1 MAINPATR
9 SVRTRKG
16 SVKAFR
22 PATNYGQTMSMLW
35 NTSKIDASLR
45 NGGAAR
51 DFIAVHAECDCPPAD
66 CTTHDGLVCYCR
78 RDDGSQPNHD
88 ADQMIRVHYE
98 SCRPAVTH
106 YYPGPRVAHAHKTH
120 RSVIGEDASISV
132 SVHAAISHEMPA
144 RRIMRANLA
153 MAAARRYADR
163 TGCTLAQAV
172 SILSARRNANG
183 SPRYSF

>member
-1 MAINPATR
+1 MAVDARTR

-22 PATNYGQTMSMLW
+22 PATNYGQTMPLLW

-45 NGGAAR
+45 AA
-51 DFIAVHAECDCPPAD
+51 EPK
-66 CTTHDGLVCYCR
+66 
-78 RDDGSQPNHD
+78 Q
-88 ADQMIRVHYE
+88 
-98 SCRPAVTH
+98 RPVQASK
-106 YYPGPRVAHAHKTH
+106 AHHSA
-120 RSVIGEDASISV
+120 IGEDATPSV
-132 SVHAAISHEMPA
+132 TAYGAISNTMPS

-163 TGCTLAQAV
+163 TGCTLPQAV
-172 SILSARRNANG
+172 SILSARRNSNG